1 MIEEALMNNDLHS
14 YIHDAFQRHFAS
26 DLIDVQ
32 MQLLPH
38 EALAS
43 VRVKKISP
51 EMTALAEAIESEF
64 EELDRQVTI
73 SVVVGVPAISPN
85 W

>member
-1 MIEEALMNNDLHS
+1 MNNDLHN

-26 DLIDVQ
+26 DLVDVK
-32 MQLLPH
+32 LNFLPH

-43 VRVKKISP
+43 VKMKQVRP
-51 EMTALAEAIESEF
+51 EMTALAEAIENEF

-73 SVVVGVPAISPN
+73 NVVVA
-85 W
+85 